1 MSTLSATLVETENY
15 VFEKLTQYDYEQLV
29 MVQDKSTGL
38 KGIIAIHN
46 TVLGPGLGGTRM
58 YAYAN
63 ERDAIV
69 DVLRLSRGMT
79 YKAAVSGLN
88 LGGAKAVLIG
98 DPTKLKSE
106 AYFRKFG
113 RYIENLNGKYITA
126 EDVGTTTKD
135 MEYIAM
141 ETENVVGLPESMGGG
156 GDPSPVTAYG
166 VYLGMKASAKVA
178 YGSDSLNGKT
188 VLVEGVGKVGTYLV
202 ERLAKE
208 GARILISDVNESALK
223 AVSSKY
229 RAEIVPVDAVF
240 DAPMDIYA
248 PCALGARVNTESI
261 AAMKCQIIAGGANNQ
276 LAKEDQDSLLLKEKG
291 ILYAPDFLINA
302 GGLINVYTEWNG
314 YNRETAMST
323 TENIYDSTLRIYEI
337 ASSQDSTTLDAA
349 KHLAEK
355 RIADIAKVQ
364 STY

>member
-1 MSTLSATLVETENY
+1 MTQSPALDTSNFVFDKLV
-15 VFEKLTQYDYEQLV
+15 QYDYEQIV
-29 MVQDKSTGL
+29 MVQDKATGL

-58 YAYAN
+58 YNYKN
-63 ERDAIV
+63 EQDAIV

-79 YKAAVSGLN
+79 FKAAISGLN

-98 DPTKLKSE
+98 DPNKLKSE

-113 RYIENLNGKYITA
+113 RFIENLNGKYITA

-141 ETENVVGLPESMGGG
+141 ETENVVGLPEIQGGG

-166 VYLGMKASAKVA
+166 VYLGMKASAKEA
-178 YGSDSLNGKT
+178 YGSDSLAGKT

-202 ERLAKE
+202 ELLAKE
-208 GARILISDVNESALK
+208 NANILVADVYEPSLKNVVENYGAQ
-223 AVSSKY
+223 
-229 RAEIVPVDAVF
+229 IVPLENVF
-240 DAPMDIYA
+240 DAKMDIYA
-248 PCALGARVNTESI
+248 PCALGATVNANSI
-261 AAMKCQIIAGGANNQ
+261 AKMNCQIIAGAANNQ
-276 LAKEDQDSLLLKEKG
+276 LANEESDSELINAKG

-314 YNRETAMST
+314 YNRDIAMSNT
-323 TENIYDSTLRIYEI
+323 DHIYNQTLEIFKTAASENIGTQKAAMKLAQARI
-337 ASSQDSTTLDAA
+337 DG
-349 KHLAEK
+349 
-355 RIADIAKVQ
+355 IAKVH

>member
-1 MSTLSATLVETENY
+1 MTASTAIETSNFVFDKLV
-15 VFEKLTQYDYEQLV
+15 QYDYEQLL
-29 MVQDKSTGL
+29 MVQDKATGL

-58 YAYAN
+58 YNYAN
-63 ERDAIV
+63 EQDAIV

-79 YKAAVSGLN
+79 YKAAISGLN

-98 DPTKLKSE
+98 DPNKLKSE

-113 RYIENLNGKYITA
+113 RFIENLNGKYITA

-141 ETENVVGLPESMGGG
+141 ETENVVGLPEVRGGG

-166 VYLGMKASAKVA
+166 VYLGMKASAKEA
-178 YGSDSLNGKT
+178 YGSDSLTGKT
-188 VLVEGVGKVGTYLV
+188 ILVEGVGKVGTYLV

-208 GARILISDVNESALK
+208 GANILVADVYEPALK
-223 AVSSKY
+223 NVAEKY
-229 RAEIVPVDAVF
+229 GAQVVPVENVF
-240 DAPMDIYA
+240 DAQMDIYA
-248 PCALGARVNTESI
+248 PCALGARVNPESI
-261 AAMKCQIIAGGANNQ
+261 AKMTCAVIAGGANNQ
-276 LAKEDQDSLLLKEKG
+276 LAQEDRDSELLKDKG

-314 YNRETAMST
+314 YNREIAMST
-323 TENIYDSTLRIYEI
+323 TDHIYDATARIYKTAANNNI
-337 ASSQDSTTLDAA
+337 TTLDAA

-355 RIADIAKVQ
+355 RIADIANVQ

>member
-1 MSTLSATLVETENY
+1 MTMTASPAVETSNF
-15 VFEKLTQYDYEQLV
+15 VFDKLEQYDYEQIV

-58 YAYAN
+58 YNYSN
-63 ERDAIV
+63 EQDAII

-79 YKAAVSGLN
+79 YKAAISGLN

-98 DPTKLKSE
+98 DPNKLKSE

-113 RYIENLNGKYITA
+113 RFIENLNGKYITA

-141 ETENVVGLPESMGGG
+141 ETENVVGLPEIRGGG

-166 VYLGMKASAKVA
+166 VYLGMKASAKEA
-178 YGSDSLNGKT
+178 YGSDSLEGKT

-208 GARILISDVNESALK
+208 NANILVSDVYEPAVKNACDSFGAK
-223 AVSSKY
+223 AV
-229 RAEIVPVDAVF
+229 AVEDIF
-240 DAPMDIYA
+240 NTQMDIYA
-248 PCALGARVNTESI
+248 PTALGATVTPGSI
-261 AAMKCQIIAGGANNQ
+261 AKMTCQIIAGGANNQ
-276 LAKEDQDSLLLKEKG
+276 LAQEDRESQLLKDKG

-302 GGLINVYTEWNG
+302 GGLINVYTEWEG
-314 YNRETAMST
+314 YNREIAMST
-323 TENIYDSTLRIYEI
+323 TDNIYDSTLAIYKT
-337 ASSQDSTTLDAA
+337 ASANNTTTLEAA
-349 KHLAEK
+349 KILAEK